1 MGEIRRKSNEEFSKV
16 EITLALGVVLV
27 IVLAF
32 CTPLFT
38 RNPRE
43 VTKKSTIEWLES
55 TNPEVYKSLK
65 SDLKDY
71 LQEKLELEEPI
82 TDLAFKVYAKDIFSS
97 YDVSIWYKCEDTWY
111 YINVGDSYIKDSNIR
126 KQLFDVVIG

>member
-1 MGEIRRKSNEEFSKV
+1 MGEIRRRQNEELSKV
-16 EITLALGVVLV
+16 EMAIALSVVLI
-27 IVLAF
+27 IVLVF
-32 CTPLFT
+32 CMPLYT
-38 RNPRE
+38 KHPRE

-71 LQEKLELEEPI
+71 LQEKLELEEQI

-111 YINVGDSYIKDSNIR
+111 YMSVSDSYIKDSNIR
-126 KQLFDVVIG
+126 EQLFDVVIG